1 MAANDNHEPYFTTAW
16 TPPVDCNGCVIRARL
31 ICSCGTNDKWWLTF
45 SLMTSPCCDHQ
56 GSKLFGPFAQ
66 VRLAL
71 PHDCRVI
78 ALCRLWQ
85 GHRCMMWASNCRK
98 CVWDAVSK
106 GLSVLLTSAICG
118 PPYSSSPSFQCVSD
132 MQNDWPDEMCLE
144 VSWLVFTAVPCW
156 KCNCWLQSLGKSQ
169 DRQFSLAIEV

>member
-106 GLSVLLTSAICG
+106 GLSVLLTSAIG
-118 PPYSSSPSFQCVSD
+118 HSDTWVSPPTVPAPPSNVCRTCKMIGQMRCVLKFP
-132 MQNDWPDEMCLE
+132 DW
-144 VSWLVFTAVPCW
+144 F
-156 KCNCWLQSLGKSQ
+156 LQLYHVGNVIA
-169 DRQFSLAIEV
+169 DYRV